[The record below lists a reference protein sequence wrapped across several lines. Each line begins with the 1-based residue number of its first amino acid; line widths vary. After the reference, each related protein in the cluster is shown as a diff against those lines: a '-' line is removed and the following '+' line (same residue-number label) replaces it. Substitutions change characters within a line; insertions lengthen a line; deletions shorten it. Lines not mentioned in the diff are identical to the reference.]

1 MGKCDNCRLRKE
13 SAKAFDIHWMGTD
26 DCPYDKCPV
35 PDFPKTNADSIRSMS
50 DEELANLF
58 ENWIQDCGCNNVP
71 CSEPCKRDRE
81 REITDWRD
89 ALEHKSCYD
98 CWLDWLRQEA
108 KE

>member
-35 PDFPKTNADSIRSMS
+35 PDFPKTNADRIRSMS
-50 DEELANLF
+50 DEELAKF
-58 ENWIQDCGCNNVP
+58 ISGKARTFGEEYEGYM
-71 CSEPCKRDRE
+71 S
-81 REITDWRD
+81 
-89 ALEHKSCYD
+89 A
-98 CWLDWLRQEA
+98 LDWLKEEA